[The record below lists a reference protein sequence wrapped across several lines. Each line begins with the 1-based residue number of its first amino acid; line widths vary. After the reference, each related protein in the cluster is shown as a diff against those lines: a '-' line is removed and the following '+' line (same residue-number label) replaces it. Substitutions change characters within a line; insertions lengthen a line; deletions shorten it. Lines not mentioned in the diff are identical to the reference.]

1 MKLKVQ
7 SSKLKGRDKLQL
19 EIRWGG
25 CSSFGR
31 GIGEMAGRRA
41 LARIRPERGLNGR
54 AASNSLNY
62 AGFACSR
69 PSLVRPAQPPWS
81 LDLSLSFELCAWS
94 YPL

>member
-19 EIRWGG
+19 EIWWGG

-31 GIGEMAGRRA
+31 GIDEVVGGSA
-41 LARIRPERGLNGR
+41 LARIRPERGLSER
-54 AASNSLNY
+54 AVGKPVNS

-69 PSLVRPAQPPWS
+69 SSSGRPAQPPS
-81 LDLSLSFELCAWS
+81 SLSFELCAWS
-94 YPL
+94 FPL